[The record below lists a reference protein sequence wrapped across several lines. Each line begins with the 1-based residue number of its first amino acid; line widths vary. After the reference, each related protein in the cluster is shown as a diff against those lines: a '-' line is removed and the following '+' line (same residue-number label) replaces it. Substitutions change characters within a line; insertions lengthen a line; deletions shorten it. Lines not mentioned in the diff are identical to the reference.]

1 MFCKWL
7 VYCLIGFN
15 QPNRDDD
22 DDDDDDDDGT
32 VTENLSSMWSSL
44 FETD

>member
-22 DDDDDDDDGT
+22 DDDDDDGT
-32 VTENLSSMWSSL
+32 ITDNLSSMQSSL
-44 FETD
+44 FATD

>member
-1 MFCKWL
+1 M

-22 DDDDDDDDGT
+22 DDDGT
-32 VTENLSSMWSSL
+32 VTDNLSSMRSSL
-44 FETD
+44 FATD

>member
-22 DDDDDDDDGT
+22 DDDDDGT
-32 VTENLSSMWSSL
+32 ITDNLSSMQSSL
-44 FETD
+44 FATD

>member
-22 DDDDDDDDGT
+22 DDDDDGT
-32 VTENLSSMWSSL
+32 VTDNLSSMRSSL
-44 FETD
+44 FATD

>member
-22 DDDDDDDDGT
+22 DDDDDDGT
-32 VTENLSSMWSSL
+32 VTDNLSSMRSSL
-44 FETD
+44 FATD

>member
-1 MFCKWL
+1 M

-22 DDDDDDDDGT
+22 DDDDGT
-32 VTENLSSMWSSL
+32 VTDNLSSMRSSL
-44 FETD
+44 FATD

>member
-22 DDDDDDDDGT
+22 DDDDGT
-32 VTENLSSMWSSL
+32 VTDNLSSMRSSL
-44 FETD
+44 FATD